1 MNIVFQITPLN
12 LIFPVGLG
20 VSLTEVLSPQSAS
33 SVAPSGG
40 WDAGLQAG
48 GGLSNAG
55 QYLHVEGQS
64 DSVAC
69 PQSVAC

>member
-1 MNIVFQITPLN
+1 MNIVFQSTPLN
-12 LIFPVGLG
+12 LIFLAGLW

-33 SVAPSGG
+33 SVAHSGG

-55 QYLHVEGQS
+55 QYLHVQGQS
-64 DSVAC
+64 DGVAC
-69 PQSVAC
+69 PQSVSC